1 MLATPL
7 AVSHV
12 LVLVLQHERQPVLLL
27 LLVLADDGEALLLRV
42 ERDGVLVAAVRLA
55 VDVEAG
61 VQVDGALGKLAQV
74 ELFLRVV
81 VLQAGGP
88 TAAGGAEH
96 EVLFLHRLE

>member
-1 MLATPL
+1 M
-7 AVSHV
+7 
-12 LVLVLQHERQPVLLL
+12 
-27 LLVLADDGEALLLRV
+27 
-42 ERDGVLVAAVRLA
+42 AAVRLA